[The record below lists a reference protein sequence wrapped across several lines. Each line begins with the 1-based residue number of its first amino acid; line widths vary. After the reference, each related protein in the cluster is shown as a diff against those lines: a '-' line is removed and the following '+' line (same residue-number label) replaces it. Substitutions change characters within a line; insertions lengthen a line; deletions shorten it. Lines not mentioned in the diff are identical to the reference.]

1 MEFEWDEAKNR
12 SNLEKHGVDFADAA
26 AVFADPLHLT
36 MPDDRFSYGEQR
48 YIIIGSVD
56 ERMHV
61 VVYTVRD
68 EVIRIISARKAN
80 MRERSRYGN
89 S

>member
-1 MEFEWDEAKNR
+1 MNE
-12 SNLEKHGVDFADAA
+12 L
-26 AVFADPLHLT
+26 
-36 MPDDRFSYGEQR
+36 
-48 YIIIGSVD
+48 
-56 ERMHV
+56 HV